1 MLVMLK
7 SDLIQ
12 QVILVP
18 TSRIFC
24 IHFQLLTTTA
34 LFIISLG
41 PSHLPVVL
49 TELLVVDVYE
59 VSCTTTIG
67 RFSRHPESWV
77 GTAACGNVFS
87 Q

>member
-1 MLVMLK
+1 MLIMLK
-7 SDLIQ
+7 IKQ
-12 QVILVP
+12 PHP
-18 TSRIFC
+18 TSYFSS
-24 IHFQLLTTTA
+24 HFINLLHSLFMSTA
-34 LFIISLG
+34 LFIIALG
-41 PSHLPVVL
+41 LSHLPVVL